1 MKKIH
6 IIGLALVAMF
16 AFSAIAASAA
26 FASPEWL
33 IDGNP
38 VAAKTAVLSEGEL
51 LLCDDKGGVFGEK
64 VCIHC
69 SGKDKGTVGPGKAD
83 EVTEVTDLAGNA
95 DITSCTNDEG
105 CGTAKLVEAENLPW
119 PTELTSL
126 TNDLVGDP
134 NAAGK
139 QPGYLVECEVFG
151 AKITDLCEGHA
162 DVKVS
167 NLEGGVDVLF
177 EPNVDPATCTRGG
190 AGQGLIEGLDF
201 NFIVGKTLSVS

>member
-26 FASPEWL
+26 VASPEWL

-69 SGKDKGTVGPGKAD
+69 SGKDKGTVGPGKSD
-83 EVTEVTDLAGNA
+83 EVTEVTDLAGNK

-126 TNDLVGDP
+126 TTDLVG
-134 NAAGK
+134 AAGK
-139 QPGYLVECEVFG
+139 QPGYSVECEAFG

-162 DVKVS
+162 TVKVS
-167 NLEGGVDVLF
+167 NVAGGVNVVF
-177 EPNVDPATCTRGG
+177 EPNVEPATCTRGG
-190 AGQGLIEGLDF
+190 AEQGLIEGSDL
-201 NFIVGKTLSVS
+201 NFITGKTLSVS